1 MEFITYRQERL
12 SEQVPALIAEY
23 DGEIMA
29 SSLSEIEGAVKHMT
43 QALGNEIT
51 RQVLEAQ
58 EPRYPADDQPCPQ
71 CGEAAHYQ
79 RRRQGM
85 TLTLQ
90 GRVYYRR
97 SYYVCAHCGRG
108 HYPLDERLGIQP
120 GQMSQEVIPVAALL
134 GAQDAFGTSS
144 DVLARTTLLELSPNS
159 IRKACQVVGERVAA
173 QEQEQQAGTQD
184 LDHPLAQKRAP
195 APKRLYGSMDGFMTL
210 FEDGW
215 HEMKA
220 GAWWTVDERGSAQ
233 DIQYYVDE
241 VEAERFADLVW
252 ATGDRLNAAQA
263 EELVFVTDAAEW
275 IERIIAAHFPHA
287 THIID
292 WYHACAYLAPV
303 AQAAFQ
309 DADQR
314 EAWLMQVRTWLW
326 NGHLDDV
333 IRACEQCRHPHLKP
347 EEDPAYVA
355 ARYFTNHRHHMDY
368 PTYRAQG
375 YQIGSG
381 TMESGCKQ
389 IGLERLKISGARWSH
404 NGARLVAKARAA
416 YLSGRWDEV
425 CAPAA

>member
-1 MEFITYRQERL
+1 MEFITYLQGRL
-12 SEQVPALIAEY
+12 SEQVSALIAEY
-23 DGEIMA
+23 DGEITA
-29 SSLSEIEGAVKHMT
+29 SGLSELEVAVQHMT
-43 QALGNEIT
+43 HDLGNEIT

-58 EPRYPADDQPCPQ
+58 EPRYPADNHPCPHCDAQ
-71 CGEAAHYQ
+71 AQYQ
-79 RRRQGM
+79 RRRKGM
-85 TLTLQ
+85 VMTLQ

-97 SYYVCAHCGRG
+97 TYYVCPHCRRG
-108 HYPLDERLGIQP
+108 HYPLDDQLGIQP
-120 GQMSQEVIPVAALL
+120 GHMSQEVIQVAALL
-134 GAQDAFGTSS
+134 GVQDAFGTSS
-144 DVLARTTLLELSPNS
+144 DVLARTTLLDLSPNS
-159 IRKACQVVGERVAA
+159 IRKACQMVGERVAA
-173 QEQEQQAGTQD
+173 REQEQQACNQN
-184 LDHPLAQKRAP
+184 LDHPWAQKRAP

-241 VEAERFADLVW
+241 VEADRFADLVW
-252 ATGDRLNAAQA
+252 ATGDQLNAANA

-287 THIID
+287 IHIID

-303 AQAAFQ
+303 AQAAF
-309 DADQR
+309 DTAEQR

-347 EEDPAYVA
+347 DEDPAYVA
-355 ARYFTNHRHHMDY
+355 ARYFTNHRHQMNY
-368 PTYRAQG
+368 PAYRAQG

-404 NGARLVAKARAA
+404 TGARLVAKARAA

-425 CAPAA
+425 RAPAA

>member
-1 MEFITYRQERL
+1 MEFITYLQERL
-12 SEQVPALIAEY
+12 SEQLPALIAEY
-23 DGEIMA
+23 DGEITA
-29 SSLSEIEGAVKHMT
+29 SSLSELEVAVKHMT
-43 QALGNEIT
+43 HELGNEIT

-58 EPRYPADDQPCPQ
+58 EPRYPADNQLCPQ
-71 CGEAAHYQ
+71 CGETAQYQ

-85 TLTLQ
+85 TITLQ

-120 GQMSQEVIPVAALL
+120 GQMSQEVINVAALL

-159 IRKACQVVGERVAA
+159 IRKACQRVGETVATL
-173 QEQEQQAGTQD
+173 EQEQHARNQV
-184 LDHPLAQKRAP
+184 LDHRLAQKRAP

-220 GAWWTVDERGSAQ
+220 GAWWTVDEHTHAHN
-233 DIQYYVDE
+233 IQYYVDT
-241 VEAERFADLVW
+241 VEAEGFADLVW
-252 ATGDRLNAAQA
+252 ATGDMLNAAHA

-275 IERIIAAHFPHA
+275 IDRIIAAHFPHA

-309 DADQR
+309 EADQR

-326 NGHLDDV
+326 NGQLNDV
-333 IRACEQCRHPHLKP
+333 IRACEQCCHSQLKP
-347 EEDPAYVA
+347 EDDPASIA
-355 ARYFTNHRHHMDY
+355 ARYFTNHRHQMDY

-375 YQIGSG
+375 YHIGSG

-389 IGLERLKISGARWSH
+389 IGLERLKISGARWSY